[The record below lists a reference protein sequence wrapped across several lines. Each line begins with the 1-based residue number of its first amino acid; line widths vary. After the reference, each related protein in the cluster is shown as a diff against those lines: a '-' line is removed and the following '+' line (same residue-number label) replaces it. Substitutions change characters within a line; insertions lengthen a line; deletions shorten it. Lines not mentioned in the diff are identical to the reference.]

1 MSSVTEKPR
10 RSTSNSKL
18 EGELLVEEIRKTR
31 AEAAKA
37 EIELAIAQDQESDR
51 LVKGGKTRTLNI
63 RDVIHPDITDKW
75 IDALTHWSLRDPGE
89 PVTINISSPGGSVTD
104 GLALYDTIMRLRR
117 QGHPVTTRGM
127 GLVASMAGVIL
138 QAGDERIMDE
148 RAKLLIHEGSQ
159 TFGKGST
166 LTAGEMEDAQF
177 FSKLLREDILNIYA
191 GRSNLSKAQIKNRWS
206 RRDWILTAEE
216 ALKYGFVDRVE

>member
-1 MSSVTEKPR
+1 MSSPTKPA
-10 RSTSNSKL
+10 L
-18 EGELLVEEIRKTR
+18 ERDLLVEQIRKTR

-37 EIELAIAQDQESDR
+37 EIELAVAQDVESDR
-51 LVKGGKTRTLNI
+51 LVKGGKRRILNI

-104 GLALYDTIMRLRR
+104 GLALFDTIMRLRR
-117 QGHPVTTRGM
+117 LGHHVTTRGM

-159 TFGKGST
+159 NFSKGTSM
-166 LTAGEMEDAQF
+166 TAGEMEDAQF
-177 FSKLLREDILNIYA
+177 FGKLLREDILNIYA
-191 GRSNLSKAQIKNRWS
+191 ARSNLSKTQIKNRWA
-206 RRDWILTAEE
+206 RRDWVLTAEE
-216 ALKYGFVDRVE
+216 ALKYGFVDKVE